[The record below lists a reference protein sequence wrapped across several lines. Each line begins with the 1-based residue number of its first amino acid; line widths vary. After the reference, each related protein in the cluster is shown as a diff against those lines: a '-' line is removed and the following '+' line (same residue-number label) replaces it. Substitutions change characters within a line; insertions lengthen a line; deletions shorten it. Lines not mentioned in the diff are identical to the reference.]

1 MSNKKTN
8 NQKPIQCRPTGGYQP
23 IVSTSRKPPNKGSN
37 VRPNPNYTP
46 PASVKVKS
54 IDENL
59 LNKILEDGYHIT
71 SNSTD
76 KVITMFF
83 LYQDNMYEIDCV
95 DEDKYIRL
103 EKREKDFLTNGL
115 AKSVKFH
122 EDKDAVYSKLSHD
135 IINLIR
141 DSKENKDC
149 RSSTENLFIQTRIDL
164 YQRIYSGFLDFD
176 FTYEEME
183 ALRFCND
190 FLIRCWNEW
199 LINDASLGD
208 IIIKVT
214 NDILVDYQKSLK
226 K

>member
-1 MSNKKTN
+1 MNNRKFSKKP
-8 NQKPIQCRPTGGYQP
+8 NQQNT
-23 IVSTSRKPPNKGSN
+23 RKL
-37 VRPNPNYTP
+37 NPNYVP
-46 PASVKVKS
+46 PTSVKTEK
-54 IDENL
+54 IDKNL
-59 LNKILEDGYHIT
+59 LNEILENGYHID
-71 SNSTD
+71 SKSTD
-76 KVITMFF
+76 KIKTLFF
-83 LYQDNMYEIDCV
+83 LYQDDIYEIDCLSENEYV
-95 DEDKYIRL
+95 RL
-103 EKREKDFLTNGL
+103 EKSIKNFLTNRL
-115 AKSVKFH
+115 AKNVKFH

-176 FTYEEME
+176 FNYEEME
-183 ALRFCND
+183 ALRFCDD

-199 LINDASLGD
+199 LINNASLGD

-214 NDILVDYQKSLK
+214 SDVLVDYQNSLK